1 MASGTA
7 ANLNPLIAR
16 RDGDAGSGG
25 VQAGPGWHLCKRAAF
40 GFESGQRR
48 SPNLRRYA
56 LGFSLPTPGE
66 APESRGP
73 LSPKKEITPCPLA
86 TMTGSP

>member
-25 VQAGPGWHLCKRAAF
+25 AQAGPGWYLCKRAVYC
-40 GFESGQRR
+40 FESGQRR
-48 SPNLRRYA
+48 SANLRRYA
-56 LGFSLPTPGE
+56 LGFSLPTPDE
-66 APESRGP
+66 APESRGL
-73 LSPKKEITPCPLA
+73 LSV
-86 TMTGSP
+86 